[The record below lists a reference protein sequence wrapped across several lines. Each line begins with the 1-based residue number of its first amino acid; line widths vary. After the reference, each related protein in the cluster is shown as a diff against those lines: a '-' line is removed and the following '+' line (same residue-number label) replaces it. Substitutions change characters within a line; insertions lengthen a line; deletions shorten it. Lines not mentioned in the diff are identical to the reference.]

1 MIFQFANCKRWP
13 GRVISTIW
21 TISVD
26 FPVKWPSIAVHD
38 MSLRQDKSDV
48 SHLSGP
54 IGSLV
59 HFIHNERM
67 RTGRMGSTKGIFHG

>member
-1 MIFQFANCKRWP
+1 
-13 GRVISTIW
+13 
-21 TISVD
+21 
-26 FPVKWPSIAVHD
+26 

-48 SHLSGP
+48 SHLGCP

-67 RTGRMGSTKGIFHG
+67 RKGRMGSTKGIFHGILPSGELSHNELENPPIF